1 MKKICFMFGILLLG
15 TLSVFGARFNVKS
28 FGAAGD
34 GVADD
39 TVAIQKALLNASY
52 SENFALISTM
62 GGSFGCGWGGEGAFN
77 EVYFPAGTYKITRPL
92 VYPGPNSQSRK
103 ISLRGEKAPLS
114 FKAIRKRTCF
124 FSITYSA

>member
-15 TLSVFGARFNVKS
+15 TLSASGARFNVKS

-52 SENFALISTM
+52 SETFALISTM

-77 EVYFPAGTYKITRPL
+77 EVYFPAGTYKITRGL
-92 VYPGPNSQSRK
+92 PGP
-103 ISLRGEKAPLS
+103 EFTEP
-114 FKAIRKRTCF
+114 
-124 FSITYSA
+124 